1 MTCRMVYFT
10 DEIINYMYSV
20 CVHVMNVCIRYNVNG
35 ILPEYFLDACTCYSH
50 WKMFV
55 HSLSVSLCL
64 SLSLS
69 VSLSLSLSLSLLILD
84 HLGMLIKETKDR
96 GIEFVYA
103 IAPGLDI
110 TFSDDKEIL
119 SLKRKLE
126 QVPST
131 FRGREGRE

>member
-1 MTCRMVYFT
+1 MVCFT
-10 DEIINYMYSV
+10 DEIINYIYSV
-20 CVHVMNVCIRYNVNG
+20 YVHVINVCVCYNVNG
-35 ILPEYFLDACTCYSH
+35 ILPGYFLNACTCYSH
-50 WKMFV
+50 WKMLV
-55 HSLSVSLCL
+55 HTHTHTH
-64 SLSLS
+64 
-69 VSLSLSLSLSLLILD
+69 SLSLSLSLSLLILD

-110 TFSDDKEIL
+110 TFSDDKEIM

-131 FRGREGRE
+131 FRGREGKREGRRYMYM